1 MWLIFTLIHILFNV
15 ATNHHT
21 VIFSITQTM
30 AALLDIKF
38 MGYLVNVI
46 SLEGGNVKS
55 RGYLPN
61 VYFVDYK

>member
-1 MWLIFTLIHILFNV
+1 MWLIFTLIHIFFNV

-21 VIFSITQTM
+21 VIFSINQTM

-55 RGYLPN
+55 CGYLPN
-61 VYFVDYK
+61 VYFVDYE